1 MYTEVFQ
8 SYVHRAIVSASDPNT
23 GEIKVRIPSKFGPEL
38 TLDISFI
45 GRKKVDGVW
54 PVPAIGDQVV
64 VTTDSSNYTNIFILN
79 LNPSPTPVIAQTDGY
94 GSILS
99 VQVFS

>member
-1 MYTEVFQ
+1 MFTD
-8 SYVHRAIVSASDPNT
+8 SLINRAIVSYADQDT
-23 GEIKVRIPSKFGPEL
+23 GVIKVRIPSKFEPNVV
-38 TLDISFI
+38 LDVSFI
-45 GRKKVDGVW
+45 GRKKVNGVW

-64 VTTDSSNYTNIFILN
+64 VTADNSDYTNVFILN
-79 LNPSPTPVIAQTDGY
+79 LNPPTTTPTDGY

>member
-8 SYVHRAIVSASDPNT
+8 PYVHRAIVSYADSST

-45 GRKKVDGVW
+45 GRKKVNGVW

-64 VTTDSSNYTNIFILN
+64 VTTDNSDYTNVFILN
-79 LNPSPTPVIAQTDGY
+79 LNLPTTTPTDGY

>member
-8 SYVHRAIVSASDPNT
+8 PYVHRAIVSYADSST

-45 GRKKVDGVW
+45 GRKKVNGVW
-54 PVPAIGDQVV
+54 PVPAIGDQIV
-64 VTTDSSNYTNIFILN
+64 VTTDNSDYTNVFILN
-79 LNPSPTPVIAQTDGY
+79 LNLPTTTPTDGD

>member
-8 SYVHRAIVSASDPNT
+8 PYVHRAIVSYADSST

-54 PVPAIGDQVV
+54 PVPTIGEQVV
-64 VTTDSSNYTNIFILN
+64 VTTDNSDYTNVFILN
-79 LNPSPTPVIAQTDGY
+79 LNQPPTSTPTDGY

>member
-8 SYVHRAIVSASDPNT
+8 PYIHRAIVSASNT
-23 GEIKVRIPSKFGPEL
+23 STREIKVRIPSKFAPQL
-38 TLDISFI
+38 ALDISFI

-64 VTTDSSNYTNIFILN
+64 VTTDNSDYTNVFILN
-79 LNPSPTPVIAQTDGY
+79 VNPIV
-94 GSILS
+94 
-99 VQVFS
+99 

>member
-8 SYVHRAIVSASDPNT
+8 PYVHRAIVSYADSST

-45 GRKKVDGVW
+45 GRKKVNGVW

-64 VTTDSSNYTNIFILN
+64 VTTDNSDYTNVFILN
-79 LNPSPTPVIAQTDGY
+79 LNLPTTTPTDGY

-99 VQVFS
+99 VQIFS